1 MPMPDTFSPLE
12 VITGVA
18 HRRRFTTE
26 QKLSVVAETMQPG
39 MSTSYIARRHGLAP
53 ALLFRWRR
61 LMTDGRRE
69 AVRVDEVM
77 PAAETARGARPR
89 ARASTH
95 RKTLEVRILKL
106 ELEVEILKETLACTR
121 VISIVHD
128 DD

>member
-1 MPMPDTFSPLE
+1 MPDTFSPLE

-18 HRRRFTTE
+18 RRRRFTTE

-39 MSTSYIARRHGLAP
+39 ISTSYIARRHGLAP

-69 AVRVDEVM
+69 AVRVDDEVM
-77 PAAETARGARPR
+77 PAAETARGAR

-95 RKTLEVRILKL
+95 RKALEVRILKL